1 MPLGYPH
8 SSAGS
13 LEFVGSFAVGW
24 PVAAAAA
31 AAVGFAGSFVEFP
44 WLRVSPPVV
53 EKQQPVAMRLFLDA
67 AVAATAATVV
77 AAAIAVV
84 VAVAVAVAV
93 AAAIAAAAAVV
104 VVVVAVIAAAVV
116 ATVAVV
122 GAAGSR
128 RDSFPPSTLEDP

>member
-84 VAVAVAVAV
+84 VAVAVAVA
-93 AAAIAAAAAVV
+93 AAIAAAAAVV
-104 VVVVAVIAAAVV
+104 VVVVAVIAAVV